1 MKKTL
6 QLILGLLLTTT
17 VLIACS
23 DDAADESDQEEPT
36 EEESTEESTGDE
48 SGTESEVDSEGQA
61 GLDIDISD
69 DEKTAA
75 DDVVLEINGEEV
87 LGEDYNTAYVDTKR
101 YLLQNNQDA
110 SDKDMLKQQTV
121 QTLQSNTLVEQDA
134 ESLGIEITEVDIDE
148 ALEQTKSQFET
159 DEEYQQALNQL
170 AYTEESF
177 KASLKTQLTQ
187 QAYLD
192 EAVEVGEVT
201 DEEVEEY
208 YGMLG
213 EQSDDLPPLEEV
225 EEQIVMQLEQS
236 KVQQAFQEK
245 VNALTEEADIKQ
257 NI

>member
-1 MKKTL
+1 MA
-6 QLILGLLLTTT
+6 
-17 VLIACS
+17 V
-23 DDAADESDQEEPT
+23 
-36 EEESTEESTGDE
+36 
-48 SGTESEVDSEGQA
+48 
-61 GLDIDISD
+61 
-69 DEKTAA
+69 

-87 LGEDYNTAYVDTKR
+87 LGEDYNTAYVDTKH

-121 QTLQSNTLVEQDA
+121 QTLQSNALVEQDA
-134 ESLGIEITEVDIDE
+134 ESLGIEITEADIAE

-245 VNALTEEADIKQ
+245 VNALTDEADIKQ